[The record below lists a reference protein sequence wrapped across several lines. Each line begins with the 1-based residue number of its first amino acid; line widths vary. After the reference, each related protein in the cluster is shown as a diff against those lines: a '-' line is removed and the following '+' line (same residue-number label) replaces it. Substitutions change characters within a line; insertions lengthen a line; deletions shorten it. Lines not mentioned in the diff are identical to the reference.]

1 MIEMT
6 RGNNGH
12 DPYFVDTDKRI
23 KDIQTLMRERGIDVY
38 LGSRIRTMS
47 FIVDTFVPWRSYI
60 VIPAE
65 GLPTLFTFVI
75 DAARILSETWMD
87 EDHVRAYFGAG
98 GADQI
103 EAIQYFIDEEL
114 GIKEGRL
121 GYETGMATYTAEG
134 WMTHYEYEQFSSALP
149 NLEFVNSH
157 DIVDLAS
164 LIKDQGTINRFR
176 EASRI
181 VDEGQK
187 AARAAVENGGW
198 KGMTETELAG
208 IAALAMRRAGS
219 VSEWNF
225 AGLNEI
231 SSGWRTGL
239 GACTPATTKEF
250 QAGEP
255 LMFDLHAMFKLALG
269 DHSHNYLLAPATKRQ
284 RWHADNFVACVDFVA
299 KSYRAGATPGG
310 LITDVSNFAEERGCS
325 DFILPGVE
333 HGIGLFG
340 DEWRVGASMDVP
352 IPYWTDPDHS
362 YQENEMVILAI
373 QYAAP
378 EDDIGF
384 RYENPIVIE
393 KDGCE
398 LTSKY
403 PLAIEEIS

>member
-1 MIEMT
+1 MSEIPQYDPDDIYAVDIE
-6 RGNNGH
+6 R
-12 DPYFVDTDKRI
+12 RLR
-23 KDIQTLMRERGIDVY
+23 DIQEPMRERGLDVY
-38 LGSRIRTMS
+38 LASRIRTMS
-47 FIVDTFVPWRSYI
+47 FVLDAFVPWRSFM

-65 GLPTLFTFVI
+65 GLPTVFTFVI
-75 DAARILSETWMD
+75 DSARLLSDTWLD
-87 EDHVRAYFGAG
+87 EDHVRGYFGAG

-103 EAIQYFIDEEL
+103 ETIKYYIEDEL
-114 GIKEGRL
+114 GLTKGRL

-134 WMTHYEYEQFSSALP
+134 WMTHYEYERFSDALP
-149 NLEFVNSH
+149 DFKFENAH
-157 DIVDLAS
+157 DIVDAAS
-164 LIKDQGTINRFR
+164 IIKDEGTINRFR

-181 VDEGQK
+181 VDAGHK
-187 AARAAVENGGW
+187 AAREAIENGGW

-208 IAALAMRRAGS
+208 IAALAMRREGS

-239 GACTPATTKEF
+239 GACTPPTTKEF
-250 QAGEP
+250 AAGEA

-269 DHSHNYLLAPATKRQ
+269 DHSHNYLLAPATERQ
-284 RWHADNFVACVDFVA
+284 RWHADNFVSCVQFVA
-299 KSYRAGATPGG
+299 DSYKAGATPGD
-310 LITDVSNFAEERGCS
+310 LITECGRFAEERGCS

-352 IPYWTDPDHS
+352 IPYWTDPDHA
-362 YQENEMVILAI
+362 YQEKEMVILAM

-378 EDDIGF
+378 EDDVGF

-403 PLAIEEIS
+403 PLSIEEIS

>member
-1 MIEMT
+1 MSAT
-6 RGNNGH
+6 DN
-12 DPYFVDTDKRI
+12 DPYAVDIEQRI
-23 KDIQTLMRERGIDVY
+23 NDIQAEMRRRDLDVY

-47 FIVDTFVPWRSYI
+47 FVLDAFVPWRSYL
-60 VIPAE
+60 VIPAA
-65 GLPTLFTFVI
+65 GLPTIFTFVI
-75 DAARILSETWMD
+75 DATRLLSETWMD

-103 EAIQYFIDEEL
+103 DAVQYFIDEEL
-114 GIKEGRL
+114 GIKKGRL

-134 WMTHYEYEQFSSALP
+134 WMTHYEYEKFSEALP
-149 NLEFVNSH
+149 GLEFVNSH
-157 DIVDLAS
+157 DIVDTVS
-164 LIKDQGTINRFR
+164 LIKDDGTINRFR
-176 EASRI
+176 EAGRI

-187 AARAAVENGGW
+187 AARAAIENSGW
-198 KGMTETELAG
+198 KGMTETELGG

-239 GACTPATTKEF
+239 GACTPPTTKEF
-250 QAGEP
+250 ASGEA

-269 DHSHNYLLAPATKRQ
+269 DHSHNYLLAPVTERQ
-284 RWHADNFVACVDFVA
+284 RWHADNFVACVQFVA
-299 KSYRAGATPGG
+299 DSYKAGSTPGG
-310 LITDVSNFAEERGCS
+310 LITALGEFAEERNCS

-352 IPYWTDPDHS
+352 IPYWTDPEHE
-362 YQENEMVILAI
+362 YRENEMVILAM
-373 QYAAP
+373 QYAAQ
-378 EDDIGF
+378 EDDVGF
-384 RYENPIVIE
+384 RYENPIVIK

-403 PLAIEEIS
+403 PLAIEEIE

>member
-1 MIEMT
+1 MAS
-6 RGNNGH
+6 NPQN
-12 DPYFVDTDKRI
+12 DPYWVDTDKRL
-23 KDIQTLMRERGIDVY
+23 KDIQAEMQKRDIDVY

-47 FIVDTFVPWRSYI
+47 FITDTFVPWRSYI

-75 DAARILSETWMD
+75 DADRILSETWMD

-103 EAIQYFIDEEL
+103 EAIQFFIDDEL
-114 GIKEGRL
+114 GIKKGRI

-134 WMTHYEYEQFSSALP
+134 WLTHYEYERFAAALP
-149 NLEFVNSH
+149 GLEFVNAH
-157 DIVDLAS
+157 DIVDYAS
-164 LIKDQGTINRFR
+164 LIKDEGTMNRFR
-176 EASRI
+176 EAGRI
-181 VDEGQK
+181 VDVGHE
-187 AARAAVENGGW
+187 AARQAIENGGW

-239 GACTPATTKEF
+239 GACTPPTTKEF
-250 QAGEP
+250 AAGEA

-269 DHSHNYLLAPATKRQ
+269 DHSHNYLIAPAGERQ
-284 RWHADNFVACVDFVA
+284 RWHADNFVACVQFVA
-299 KSYRAGATPGG
+299 DRYRAEATPGG
-310 LITDVSNFAEERGCS
+310 LITELGEYAEDRGCS
-325 DFILPGVE
+325 DFIIPGVE

-340 DEWRVGASMDVP
+340 DEWRVGASRDVP
-352 IPYWTDPDHS
+352 IPYWTDPDHV
-362 YQENEMVILAI
+362 YQEGEMVILAM
-373 QYAAP
+373 QYAAR
-378 EDDIGF
+378 EEDIGF
-384 RYENPIVIE
+384 RYENPIIIE
-393 KDGCE
+393 RDGCE

-403 PLAIEEIS
+403 PLIIEEIE